1 MSSNRFS
8 FFSYGTVSKK
18 AAVIVGCGT
27 EVWLA
32 EAVGLVCWLIVERLR
47 LAWKHTDAFGVLFWS
62 VHVEMKEEVFGRRHI
77 LHLMLVWH
85 LSDFRYPNYF
95 QRSEVVRPFFS
106 TSSSS
111 LSVSSHSVLAFQTS
125 DFLSF
130 WVIVCGRGQ
139 KLASN
144 TCICFSAVRLVVG
157 ILHYIYS
164 INSHYF
170 MEICFHFEI
179 KEFQFVFWRY

>member
-1 MSSNRFS
+1 MVLIDIISLAVQYIIALVVSLYGFS
-8 FFSYGTVSKK
+8 FSSYGTMATK
-18 AAVIVGCGT
+18 AAVIVGCRT

-95 QRSEVVRPFFS
+95 QISEVVWPFFGWI
-106 TSSSS
+106 S
-111 LSVSSHSVLAFQTS
+111 LSLPISSHSVTLVRLLT
-125 DFLSF
+125 FLCRLDTIILSCCL
-130 WVIVCGRGQ
+130 WEGPE
-139 KLASN
+139 
-144 TCICFSAVRLVVG
+144 TCIHHVHLFLCCVIGCWCSVL
-157 ILHYIYS
+157 
-164 INSHYF
+164 
-170 MEICFHFEI
+170 
-179 KEFQFVFWRY
+179 